1 MWPAFYAAKAWTLW
15 RCTSG
20 PAQARCLHCL
30 CRHQSQLRMKPL
42 YEAAPSL
49 AKTVPT
55 AAAANPALRLDLA
68 ESRKPLASFPV
79 SAHQSRAWTC

>member
-1 MWPAFYAAKAWTLW
+1 
-15 RCTSG
+15 
-20 PAQARCLHCL
+20 
-30 CRHQSQLRMKPL
+30 MKPL

-68 ESRKPLASFPV
+68 ESRKPLAPFPV